1 MGDVPDVHE
10 ARWSIE
16 DKSKR
21 NLAASTVKASTNK
34 AAKDKETKKQKRDE
48 RLAGIK
54 HWEERL
60 HH

>member
-34 AAKDKETKKQKRDE
+34 AAKDKDTKKQKRDE
-48 RLAGIK
+48 KLTEIK
-54 HWEERL
+54 HWEATL
-60 HH
+60 DH